1 MLGYHPSNTWLVKL
15 LPAHH
20 FYLQLL
26 QEVDFSFIRPLF
38 EPFYSTL
45 GRPSID
51 PVVFVKLL
59 LVGHFENIT
68 SDRKLIDLAKLHLGI
83 RTFVGYGL
91 AQPLPCHSTLYRTR
105 QRIPGGVFEPH
116 RRPGCFSHIAG
127 LCIHKGLVSGH
138 MQVIDRG
145 GGPLRLYQS

>member
-1 MLGYHPSNTWLVKL
+1 MLGYHPSNTSLVKL

-26 QEVDFSFIRPLF
+26 QEVGFSFIRPLF

-59 LVGHFENIT
+59 LVGHFENII
-68 SDRKLIDLAKLHLGI
+68 SDRKLIDMAKRHLGI
-83 RTFVGYGL
+83 RSFVGYGL
-91 AQPLPCHSTLYRTR
+91 EQPLPCHSTLSRTR
-105 QRIPGGVFEPH
+105 HRISVSVFDAAP
-116 RRPGCFSHIAG
+116 AA
-127 LCIHKGLVSGH
+127 
-138 MQVIDRG
+138 
-145 GGPLRLYQS
+145 RLL